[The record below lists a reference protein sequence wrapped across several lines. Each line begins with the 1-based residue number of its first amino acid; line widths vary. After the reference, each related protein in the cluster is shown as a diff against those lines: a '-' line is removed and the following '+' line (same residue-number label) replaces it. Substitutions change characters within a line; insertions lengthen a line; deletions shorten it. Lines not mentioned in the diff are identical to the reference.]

1 MPIAWQSR
9 RGKHTI
15 AEASA
20 SVQVLVEVV
29 AVAMMCAVR
38 EVAFVILIVLGAL
51 KIQQLVCA
59 AFDHTAPFCPSPVR
73 GLDAE
78 LAACCCVSVV
88 VFGDALQASSSRKYC
103 KSFVSNNFFNGQCA
117 QLLNLRSF
125 LQPSARHP

>member
-1 MPIAWQSR
+1 MPIAWQSTGENAPSLKLR
-9 RGKHTI
+9 LLLKCF
-15 AEASA
+15 
-20 SVQVLVEVV
+20 EVV

-38 EVAFVILIVLGAL
+38 QVAFVVLVVLGAL

-88 VFGDALQASSSRKYC
+88 VFGDALQASSSRK
-103 KSFVSNNFFNGQCA
+103 
-117 QLLNLRSF
+117 
-125 LQPSARHP
+125 